1 MEKPLINSLVLLLQ
15 VAFCQ
20 HIQLSNY
27 YGNQNCTIINEL
39 DRILLHGKVDFTGNI
54 QTPSTVNVDIKRQ
67 NNSNFF
73 QHLCFL
79 NVPAD
84 CGDNRINYCQCF
96 KTSDQ
101 AVYKVVINITAYKA
115 NSEADVRAEL
125 LYRETSFYSE
135 IRKLPKVYD
144 TETES
149 VQLYANDQAIDKF
162 NSNVSTNDTRMTIFS
177 KCADSLAN
185 QCTLQLIN
193 LVNNSTVKAGLNVLA
208 HSIEVKVDVNL
219 ELRYFICNQEKSISF
234 SIFIDTAITTR
245 DYAENC
251 HKECTK
257 ELIVSLAWITSL
269 FVLLLSIVIAQRS
282 LAWIRIK
289 ISKFR
294 FLNRKTKTKTWTR
307 NTQRLL
313 GSENQLIEYRQ
324 SNVTRAADENQSFM
338 FGKQTNRLKTTTYAQ
353 KMDNVGSRN
362 KQNDQDQKVFRI
374 LICKAVLSVCYEDTN
389 LRSLFETMLL
399 LSCEIRIV
407 GNTYGESNV
416 RGVVDIVNRYCQSFG
431 INTVQRNEHSYCT
444 CNKCA
449 YSSKP
454 SDSFAEIFIKTA
466 PVFLNGKANQG
477 AASCVFYHG
486 AKTTTISA
494 LTISEKNIETA
505 LLKCV
510 TCDQNLINKFE
521 CSVYKLN
528 ELESKVQETFRAFE
542 NEGQIQ
548 FSVKFLSAPNTL
560 RQLQADKRFEDLM
573 EMLPLRNVSHGW

>member
-39 DRILLHGKVDFTGNI
+39 DRILLHGK
-54 QTPSTVNVDIKRQ
+54 
-67 NNSNFF
+67 
-73 QHLCFL
+73 LCFL

-144 TETES
+144 TETDS

-162 NSNVSTNDTRMTIFS
+162 NSNVTTNDTRMTIFS
-177 KCADSLAN
+177 KCVDSLAN

-208 HSIEVKVDVNL
+208 HNLEVKVDVKL

-234 SIFIDTAITTR
+234 SI
-245 DYAENC
+245 
-251 HKECTK
+251 
-257 ELIVSLAWITSL
+257 
-269 FVLLLSIVIAQRS
+269 SI
-282 LAWIRIK
+282 
-289 ISKFR
+289 
-294 FLNRKTKTKTWTR
+294 
-307 NTQRLL
+307 
-313 GSENQLIEYRQ
+313 E
-324 SNVTRAADENQSFM
+324 
-338 FGKQTNRLKTTTYAQ
+338 TTTYAQ

-374 LICKAVLSVCYEDTN
+374 LICKGVLSVCYEDTN

-407 GNTYGESNV
+407 GNTYGESYV
-416 RGVVDIVNRYCQSFG
+416 IGVVDIVKRYCQSFG

-449 YSSKP
+449 DSNKP

-466 PVFLNGKANQG
+466 HVFLIGKANKR

-494 LTISEKNIETA
+494 LTISENNETA

-510 TCDQNLINKFE
+510 TCDQNLINTIE
-521 CSVYKLN
+521 CSVRKRN
-528 ELESKVQETFRAFE
+528 ELQTKVQEKFRAFE
-542 NEGQIQ
+542 NDGKIQ
-548 FSVKFLSAPNTL
+548 FSVKIYLAAYIL
-560 RQLQADKRFEDLM
+560 RQVQAKRAMKKRITDLI
-573 EMLPLRNVSHGW
+573 EMLPLRIVISGW